1 MRRLLLICGSLW
13 LLTLV
18 VAFMIGW
25 AASSPPDVGKQQF
38 NKESAPGAKRASSKV
53 RHGGEDRRSSGVTSG
68 ISGQGARIIRSNS
81 PRRAV
86 VELAQLVDPVER
98 AKGFL
103 ELLETLE
110 ADQFLDVVADFRA
123 LGITE
128 QRMSEYGMLLHAWAK
143 ADAEGALTYAM
154 ENTGTPFARQAI
166 MTSWSSD
173 DPEAAL
179 AFARANHD
187 GEGANPLLVGVIR
200 GIAPA
205 NLNRATDLLQ
215 DLPYSRERGDALQS
229 LLPFVMES
237 GAANALTW
245 TAGIADPQLQSGA
258 INYIMRD
265 FADSNP
271 RGAAA
276 LLLTLDDKR
285 MAARA
290 ADNVAGSLARVDLE
304 EAKKWS
310 TGLDEELRSEAVE
323 GVISHYASLDPVA
336 ASDWLGSLP
345 TTTNIDSAI
354 RQFAW
359 RSQRSEPALA
369 AEWIGQIQDSE
380 RRDEMYNSV
389 LSRWLR
395 ADPASAEQ
403 WIETTPDLPEGVR
416 SLPRRIR

>member
-1 MRRLLLICGSLW
+1 MRRLLLISGSFW
-13 LLTLV
+13 LLTLG
-18 VAFMIGW
+18 VAFMIGRGVS
-25 AASSPPDVGKQQF
+25 APPDGGKQQVD
-38 NKESAPGAKRASSKV
+38 KASTSRAKRVSSKV
-53 RHGGEDRRSSGVTSG
+53 RYGGKDASRSGITSG
-68 ISGQGARIIRSNS
+68 ISGQGGRIIRANS

-103 ELLETLE
+103 DLLETLE
-110 ADQFLDVVADFRA
+110 AGQFLDVVADFRA

-128 QRMSEYGMLLHAWAK
+128 QRMSEYGMLLHAWGK

-229 LLPFVMES
+229 LLPFVIEG
-237 GAANALTW
+237 GAADALTW
-245 TAGIADPQLQSGA
+245 TAGIADSQLQSGA

-271 RGAAA
+271 RGAAE
-276 LLLTLDDKR
+276 LLLTLEDKR
-285 MAARA
+285 VAARA
-290 ADNVAGSLARVDLE
+290 VDNVAGSLARVDLE
-304 EAKKWS
+304 EAKRWS
-310 TGLDEELRSEAVE
+310 TGLDQELQSGAVE
-323 GVISHYASLDPVA
+323 GVLV
-336 ASDWLGSLP
+336 
-345 TTTNIDSAI
+345 
-354 RQFAW
+354 
-359 RSQRSEPALA
+359 
-369 AEWIGQIQDSE
+369 
-380 RRDEMYNSV
+380 
-389 LSRWLR
+389 
-395 ADPASAEQ
+395 
-403 WIETTPDLPEGVR
+403 TTPHW
-416 SLPRRIR
+416 IQ